1 MFGCGLP
8 VCAAAYRCIGEL
20 VSHGHNGLL
29 FATAAELARQLQDL
43 FEGFPGGEPP
53 LLARLQ
59 HTVAAS
65 SAVTWEAS
73 WERIVKPMM
82 LGRP

>member
-8 VCAAAYRCIGEL
+8 VCAAAYRCVGEL

-29 FATAAELARQLQDL
+29 FSTPAQLAQQLADL
-43 FEGFPGGEPP
+43 FEGFPGRESA
-53 LLARLQ
+53 LLGRLQ
-59 HTVAAS
+59 HSVAAS

-73 WERIVKPMM
+73 WERIVKPMI
-82 LGRP
+82 LGK

>member
-8 VCAAAYRCIGEL
+8 VCAASYRCVGEL

-29 FATAAELARQLQDL
+29 FGSPAQLAAHLTEL
-43 FEGFPGGEPP
+43 FEGFPAREPP
-53 LLARLQ
+53 LLGRLR

-73 WERIVKPMM
+73 WERIVMPIV
-82 LGRP
+82 LGKA